1 MQALLTYGIL
11 MVAVTLAG
19 QSGVNPFDIAGR
31 AATSAATDTA
41 QATQAASSSTN
52 VFDVS
57 RTGLKVNE
65 AATQSTTYPVAS
77 TLTDTLK
84 QKVPSTTSLVTE
96 AEVVSTLGDN
106 PFEVSHIPIRR
117 SKLKKEADAFTSQNT
132 RLTTSSGN
140 NSSDIFIFWFVFL
153 AAILLAVV
161 INTKR
166 GIITSLTKSILNE
179 NMLKYNYREQ
189 NGGVGPQYLLLYIG
203 YFINAGT
210 LAYLVVSK
218 YTDMSGLRIFLYCVA
233 AVVVAYFAKHM
244 MLTLLGVVFPIR
256 SETSLYGFAIESFN
270 IFLGIVL
277 IPLNLIIAFGPKGLA
292 SIFLYVAIAVVL
304 LVLLAR
310 SFRGLVIG
318 ATFAQ
323 SHIFHFFLYLC
334 AFELVPV
341 ILLVQLVQ

>member
-1 MQALLTYGIL
+1 MKALLTYGIL

-210 LAYLVVSK
+210 LAY
-218 YTDMSGLRIFLYCVA
+218 
-233 AVVVAYFAKHM
+233 FAKHM